1 MVVAN
6 IQGFSG
12 CNTLP
17 PKKSSGLVTTRE
29 KKVAQPRQGIPA
41 MNPYWRLTSNPYVFT
56 PPPPPPAPAPG
67 GAPAGAAGAVGPYTD
82 GRNGAVGTSPLG
94 LQTCSK
100 AGKMG
105 TVEELMDRLQTQFGD
120 LGYSHA
126 VLILICFN
134 VKWSWWPGVACYFQV
149 CADFA
154 G

>member
-1 MVVAN
+1 
-6 IQGFSG
+6 
-12 CNTLP
+12 
-17 PKKSSGLVTTRE
+17 VTTRE
-29 KKVAQPRQGIPA
+29 KKLAQPRQGIPA

-105 TVEELMDRLQTQFGD
+105 TVEELMDRLQTQLGD

-126 VLILICFN
+126 VLVSIWFN
-134 VKWSWWPGVACYFQV
+134 VK
-149 CADFA
+149 
-154 G
+154 